1 MKRRTE
7 LANHLNEVIILKGK
21 FATIRYDK
29 KTTFKKLINVETNE
43 KTDHINVK
51 VPKRKYEYDKIYTII
66 GVVTVYRTN
75 DEREFDFCLNLVTV
89 EE

>member
-1 MKRRTE
+1 MERIFVIKRNGE
-7 LANHLNEVIILKGK
+7 LVN
-21 FATIRYDK
+21 FDRS
-29 KTTFKKLINVETNE
+29 
-43 KTDHINVK
+43 
-51 VPKRKYEYDKIYTII
+51 KIYTII